1 MDFKKI
7 KRYLI
12 IGLIILGLVAILLGF
27 LKIKQRRSNAVISN
41 TIEEKV
47 SRIVELSTI
56 KYNYTDVL
64 SYKDS
69 KQVSGLNIPLT
80 EKSFIVQYSGY
91 LKAGIDMKSI
101 EVHLEDK
108 DTIHITMDKARVLEN
123 VIEEEKVK
131 FFDERD
137 GIFNKL
143 NFKDLYEVLIGEK
156 ENMKADA
163 IEKGLLTEA
172 EDNAEEILL
181 SLLEAMEFKNIIIRF
196 K

>member
-7 KRYLI
+7 KRYLT
-12 IGLIILGLVAILLGF
+12 IGLIILVLIGIFIGF
-27 LKIKQRRSNAVISN
+27 LKLKQRRSNAVISK

-101 EVHLEDK
+101 EVNLENK
-108 DTIHITMDKARVLEN
+108 DTIQVVMDKAKVLEN

-156 ENMKADA
+156 EKMKADA

>member
-12 IGLIILGLVAILLGF
+12 IGLIILGLIAITVIF
-27 LKIKQRRSNAVISN
+27 FKIRQKKNNTVISK

-69 KQVSGLNIPLT
+69 KQISGLNIPLT

-101 EVHLEDK
+101 EVHRKDK
-108 DTIHITMDKARVLEN
+108 DTIHITMDKAEVLEN

-137 GIFNKL
+137 GLFNKL
-143 NFKDLYEVLIGEK
+143 NFTELYDVLVGEK
-156 ENMKADA
+156 EKMKLDA
-163 IEKGLLTEA
+163 IDKGLLIEA
-172 EDNAEEILL
+172 QNNAEEILL
-181 SLLEAMEFKNIIIRF
+181 SLLEAMDFNNIVIRF
-196 K
+196 R

>member
-7 KRYLI
+7 KRYLT
-12 IGLIILGLVAILLGF
+12 IGLIILVIIGIFIGF
-27 LKIKQRRSNAVISN
+27 LKLKQRRSNAVISK

-101 EVHLEDK
+101 EVNLENK
-108 DTIHITMDKARVLEN
+108 DTIQVVMDKAKVLEN

-156 ENMKADA
+156 EKMKADA